1 MESAPPFP
9 LSDLK
14 FMINESFDHTSRQLQ
29 NIDKNLLFGSFI
41 SIFIALGVSWQLTII
56 AYWIPASFLLMY
68 LWGIWA
74 LITTKKTIKSDNV
87 EQAVENVKRVTEKDF
102 SFYLRMLLD
111 NLKPIVL
118 SVCVIYVITIA
129 LLFLVETGLIITAN
143 PYSIAIPVIAAL
155 IFIIP
160 ALSFDSLIKNFEQMA
175 LFGFRFLA
183 HYADRDQDSHEWST
197 GVSSVTSLVLTCLYL
212 PFLGILPLCAF
223 FITVGSKIN
232 IYLVFVL
239 FLQIITIAILTS
251 YFSSVFVKKELT
263 NALTNYADLI
273 GLINGMIINNEYDE
287 ETAKRL
293 SKIYL
298 TSKNYDFM
306 IVDTLKFVN
315 WYLLIPNRANL
326 KWR

>member
-1 MESAPPFP
+1 MESAPPLP

-29 NIDKNLLFGSFI
+29 NIDKNLLFGSFV
-41 SIFIALGVSWQLTII
+41 SIFIALSVSWQLTII

-68 LWGIWA
+68 LWGIWS
-74 LITTKKTIKSDNV
+74 LITTRKTIKSDNV
-87 EQAVENVKRVTEKDF
+87 EQAVEKVKRVTEKDF

-160 ALSFDSLIKNFEQMA
+160 ALSFDSLMKNFEQMT
-175 LFGFRFLA
+175 LFAFRFLA
-183 HYADRDQDSHEWST
+183 HHADRDQESHEWST
-197 GVSSVTSLVLTCLYL
+197 GISSVTSLVLTCLYL
-212 PFLGILPLCAF
+212 PLLGVLPLCAF
-223 FITVGSKIN
+223 FITVGSKLN

-287 ETAKRL
+287 EAAKRL